1 MSAEAI
7 EMKKR
12 THGTAGFSLVELLVG
27 TILFTIVTGIAFSLL
42 MSAQLR
48 YQGESTVTEAF
59 QQANVAL
66 DQIVRDV
73 HSAGYPPMSS
83 LSAPV
88 ANNNANAD
96 KYALPFAWA
105 PSYPATPCTVGAGGT
120 CTVPG
125 QYDLIVE
132 TDIGDGNFVQ
142 WIRYS
147 LQGTTLMRGRAPKGP
162 FADPVKATSG
172 SLVLVP
178 YLENVMNGSNS
189 LPIFSYVC
197 DAGLTQQPC
206 DGATQLP
213 SNIRE
218 VNISLMVRSL
228 QPDPQTHQYRTITLN
243 GQAMRFNPNQ

>member
-1 MSAEAI
+1 VSAEAI
-7 EMKKR
+7 EMKKQK
-12 THGTAGFSLVELLVG
+12 HGTAGFSLVELLVG

-73 HSAGYPPMSS
+73 HSAGYPPMNS
-83 LSAPV
+83 LSAAV
-88 ANNNANAD
+88 ANDNAKAD

-105 PSYPATPCTVGAGGT
+105 PSYPATPCTVGTGGT

-125 QYDLIVE
+125 GYDLIVE
-132 TDIGDGNFVQ
+132 ADLGNGVQ

-147 LQGTTLMRGRAPKGP
+147 LQGTTLMRAMVQKAP
-162 FADPVKATSG
+162 FQDPVASTTG
-172 SLVLVP
+172 LLGP

-197 DAGLTQQPC
+197 DPGAAQQ
-206 DGATQLP
+206 P

-228 QPDPQTHQYRTITLN
+228 QPDPQTHQYRTIVVT

>member
-83 LSAPV
+83 LSTTV
-88 ANNNANAD
+88 ASNHPD
-96 KYALPFAWA
+96 WYALPFAWT
-105 PSYPATPCTVGAGGT
+105 PSYPATPCTVGAT

-125 QYDLIVE
+125 EYDLIVE
-132 TDIGDGNFVQ
+132 ADVGTGQGVQ

-147 LQGTTLMRGRAPKGP
+147 LQGTTLMRGMTTKVP
-162 FADPVKATSG
+162 FKDPVAETLG
-172 SLVLVP
+172 SLAP
-178 YLENVMNGSNS
+178 YLENVQNGPGNKS
-189 LPIFSYVC
+189 LPIFSYGYDC
-197 DAGLTQQPC
+197 ISPPPPPQ
-206 DGATQLP
+206 P
-213 SNIRE
+213 SNICK
-218 VNISLMVRSL
+218 VNITLIVQSAR
-228 QPDPQTHQYRTITLN
+228 PDPQTGQFRTITLT
-243 GQAMRFNPNQ
+243 GQAARFNNPNN

>member
-1 MSAEAI
+1 
-7 EMKKR
+7 MKKR
-12 THGTAGFSLVELLVG
+12 KHGTAGFSLVELLVG
-27 TILFTIVTGIAFSLL
+27 TILFTIVTGIAFSVL

-59 QQANVAL
+59 HQANVAL

-83 LSAPV
+83 LSAAV
-88 ANNNANAD
+88 ATSNPD
-96 KYALPFAWA
+96 WYALPFAWT
-105 PSYPATPCTVGAGGT
+105 PNYPTTPCTVGGT

-125 QYDLIVE
+125 EYDLIVE
-132 TDIGDGNFVQ
+132 ADLGTGQGVQ

-147 LQGTTLMRGRAPKGP
+147 LVGTTLMRGVAQKKR
-162 FADPVKATSG
+162 FRDPVSYTNSY
-172 SLVLVP
+172 LVP
-178 YLENVMNGSNS
+178 YLENVMNGNNS
-189 LPIFSYVC
+189 LPIFSYVG
-197 DAGLTQQPC
+197 DPGASQQ
-206 DGATQLP
+206 P

-218 VNISLMVRSL
+218 VNVSLMVRSL

>member
-1 MSAEAI
+1 
-7 EMKKR
+7 MKKR
-12 THGTAGFSLVELLVG
+12 KHIAVGFSLVELLVG

-83 LSAPV
+83 LSAAV
-88 ANNNANAD
+88 ATSNPD
-96 KYALPFAWA
+96 WYALPFAWT
-105 PSYPATPCTVGAGGT
+105 PSYPATPCTVGGT

-132 TDIGDGNFVQ
+132 ADLGTGQGVQ

-147 LQGTTLMRGRAPKGP
+147 LVGTTLMRGVAQKKR
-162 FADPVKATSG
+162 FQDPVSYTNS
-172 SLVLVP
+172 SLAP
-178 YLENVMNGSNS
+178 YLENVMNGNNS
-189 LPIFSYVC
+189 LAIFSYGY
-197 DAGLTQQPC
+197 DAGALPQP
-206 DGATQLP
+206 
-213 SNIRE
+213 SYIRE
-218 VNISLMVRSL
+218 VNVSLMVRSL